1 MSPLDKNILSSN
13 CLFPHLIS
21 AYNPRHEMP
30 SHEHL
35 ELLADDELLHNIRQG
50 CTDCFALLFHRYCRQ
65 VFSVAFRILRHRA
78 ETEDILQEVF
88 LSIYLQKERF
98 DPTRGSV
105 RTWILQF
112 AYFKALLRRRYLNIR
127 KFYKE
132 EELSEQREMR
142 TAQSPELLG
151 LSPSEWA
158 RYVETGITAL
168 GARQREVIELVHFE
182 GYTLQEA
189 SEILRESLANTR
201 NYYYRG
207 LRALRVFLESET
219 AQKPPHAT
227 AVFERENAYG
237 FES

>member
-1 MSPLDKNILSSN
+1 M
-13 CLFPHLIS
+13 
-21 AYNPRHEMP
+21 AY
-30 SHEHL
+30 HEHL
-35 ELLADDELLHNIRQG
+35 EPLEDEHLLSNIGDG

-65 VFSVAFRILRHRA
+65 VFSVSFRILRHRA

-88 LSIYLQKERF
+88 LSIYLQRERY
-98 DPTRGSV
+98 DPARGRV

-132 EELSEQREMR
+132 EEISEQRELR
-142 TAQSPELLG
+142 GTQSTELLG
-151 LSPSEWA
+151 MSPGEWA
-158 RYVETGITAL
+158 RYVETGISAL
-168 GARQREVIELVHFE
+168 TVRQREVIELVHFE
-182 GYTLQEA
+182 GHTLQET

-207 LRALRVFLESET
+207 LRSLRNFLEAKT
-219 AQKPPHAT
+219 AMKSHPAD
-227 AVFERENAYG
+227 AILEGNNAYG